1 MIRGA
6 LGNDYK
12 GAQSALEVTFVVGSA
27 SVALLQ
33 DHPWPGDRTP
43 P

>member
-12 GAQSALEVTFVVGSA
+12 GAQSALEVTFVLGST

-33 DHPWPGDRTP
+33 GLLRPGDRTP